1 MQACFIIAAVVYM
14 CSCLLTFQLAACPAA
29 QKAMQLASSGPR
41 PRPSVQVAPLY
52 CSGLSMKLLN
62 IFVCNSPVMVTLHL
76 AIGLQVYSAS
86 ADLSLLQG
94 LTGLVQS
101 AAGLQAI
108 KHTLK
113 WQALLQQLHKRS
125 RVHFEDTARSRHV
138 LPGKAL
144 HKGADKQS
152 TRWPQ

>member
-1 MQACFIIAAVVYM
+1 MYRWRRF
-14 CSCLLTFQLAACPAA
+14 L
-29 QKAMQLASSGPR
+29 
-41 PRPSVQVAPLY
+41 QVAPLY

-62 IFVCNSPVMVTLHL
+62 IFVCKSPVMVALHL
-76 AIGLQVYSAS
+76 AIGLQVYS